1 MYVVD
6 RKAEMEKSHV
16 VLSDAD
22 HAQLTTMLHQSDLR
36 SKVFKRVTTLLEL
49 HKGKTIEEVRRVL
62 GLSYPSVAALL
73 NHYEQSGL
81 ECLHDQ
87 PKSGRPAR
95 IDGRQR
101 ALITALA
108 CSPAPEG
115 HARWTLRLLAD
126 KAVELQYCETI
137 SHEHVS
143 RILKK
148 TK

>member
-1 MYVVD
+1 
-6 RKAEMEKSHV
+6 MEKSHI
-16 VLSDAD
+16 VLSEAD
-22 HAQLTTMLHQSDLR
+22 HTQLTSMLHQSDLK
-36 SKVFKRVTTLLEL
+36 SKVFKRVITLLEL
-49 HKGKTIEEVRRVL
+49 HKGKTIEAVRRVP
-62 GLSYPSVAALL
+62 GLTYPTVAALIEQ
-73 NHYEQSGL
+73 YEQSGL
-81 ECLHDQ
+81 ECLNDQ
-87 PKSGRPAR
+87 PKPGRPPR

-115 HARWTLRLLAD
+115 HAKWSLRLLAD

-137 SHEHVS
+137 SHEQVS

>member
-1 MYVVD
+1 
-6 RKAEMEKSHV
+6 MEKSHV

-22 HAQLTTMLHQSDLR
+22 HAQFTTMLHQSDLS
-36 SKVFKRVTTLLEL
+36 SKVFRRVTTLLEL
-49 HKGKTIEEVRRVL
+49 HKGKTIEEVRGVL
-62 GLSYPSVAALL
+62 GLTYPGVAALID
-73 NHYEQSGL
+73 HYEQSGL

-87 PKSGRPAR
+87 PKPGRLPR
-95 IDGRQR
+95 IDGKQR

-108 CSPAPEG
+108 CSPTPEG
-115 HARWTLRLLAD
+115 HAKWSLRLLAD

-148 TK
+148 TKSGRI